1 MRRSNEKI
9 RPWGE
14 RRPSLLLR
22 DVKDQLS
29 LLCPRPRKLQAAVG
43 ELVISRAPRVSAK
56 DLEQTPAAR
65 RLQRLLSNVTLAAPA
80 DDSVRIE
87 LTLTPGDASSEA
99 YTLDI
104 HEGGIEICSSGERGL
119 FYAVCTLG
127 QLLELGRLPGAVRLP
142 SLHIEDQPSF
152 ARRGVMLDISRDKV
166 PTLATTLELVERLG
180 SLKLNE
186 LQLYMEHTFAY
197 AGHEK
202 VWEHASPFTG
212 ADIEALDGFCKERYI
227 DLVPNQNSFGHMQ
240 RWLAF
245 EPYRSELAEAPN
257 GFEHAWNPTR
267 EPYGLC
273 PTEPKSLAFLDG
285 LYDQLLPHFSSHT
298 FNVGLDET
306 FDLGLGR
313 SKEACEERGTERV
326 YLHFL
331 KEIHGTV
338 SRRGFAMQF
347 WGDIIIKRPELI
359 PELPRDAI
367 AMEWGYEFDHP
378 FAENVAKFAAAGL
391 RFYVCPGTS
400 TWNSIAGRTENAL
413 LNIASAVKHG
423 AAHGALGVLNT
434 DWGDNGHLQPLCV
447 SYVGLFA
454 GAAMSWNAE
463 DAQAPLELPV
473 AEWLDTFVYEDD
485 SRRLGSITRDLGNV
499 YREMGCRPHNASALF
514 YFIAGRPGQPLQ
526 LPGTERRHF
535 DATLAQLKKLDA
547 ELAAARPRN
556 EEARRSHA
564 ELGWASDALKVA
576 CRIGRERF
584 AIGLD
589 EPLSNLDPAVRE
601 QLASELRPVIERHKV
616 LWLGRNRPGGLVDSA
631 GQMQRVLSQLR
642 AEA

>member
-1 MRRSNEKI
+1 M
-9 RPWGE
+9 
-14 RRPSLLLR
+14 
-22 DVKDQLS
+22 KDQYA
-29 LLCPRPRKLQAAVG
+29 LLCPRPRKLEPGAG
-43 ELVISRAPRVSAK
+43 ELALHREPKLSFTGGA
-56 DLEQTPAAR
+56 EGTPAAR
-65 RLQRLLSNVTLAAPA
+65 RLQRLLDGVQLAPA
-80 DDSVRIE
+80 AADSVRIE
-87 LTLTPGDASSEA
+87 LTLTAGDGESEA
-99 YTLDI
+99 YALEID
-104 HEGGIEICSSGERGL
+104 ESRIEIRSSGQRGL
-119 FYAVCTLG
+119 FYGVCTLA
-127 QLLELGRLPGAVRLP
+127 QLVSLGRGPGGVRLP
-142 SLHIEDQPSF
+142 QLRVEDQPTF

-166 PTLATTLELVERLG
+166 PTLATTLHLVELLA

-202 VWEHASPFTG
+202 VWENASPFTG
-212 ADIEALDGFCKERYI
+212 AEVEELDRFCRERHI

-273 PTEPKSLAFLDG
+273 PTEPKSLTFLNG
-285 LYDQLLPHFSSHT
+285 LYDQLLPHFSSRT

-313 SKEACEERGTERV
+313 SKQACDARGTERV
-326 YLHFL
+326 YLDFL
-331 KEIHGTV
+331 KEIHAAV
-338 SRRGFAMQF
+338 ARRGLAMQF

-359 PELPRDAI
+359 PELPQDAI

-378 FAENVAKFAAAGL
+378 FAENVVKFAAAGL

-413 LNIASAVKHG
+413 LNIAEAIKHG

-434 DWGDNGHLQPLCV
+434 DWGDNGHLQPLCA
-447 SYVGLFA
+447 SYIGFFA
-454 GAAMSWNAE
+454 GAAMSWKAE

-473 AEWLDTFVYEDD
+473 AEWLEAFVYDD
-485 SRRLGSITRDLGNV
+485 EEKRLGKVTRDLGNV

-514 YFIAGRPGQPLQ
+514 YFVAGRTGQPIE
-526 LPGTERRHF
+526 LPGTEAHHF
-535 DATLAQLKKLDA
+535 DATLARLSTLDA
-547 ELAAARPRN
+547 ELAAARPRSD
-556 EEARRSHA
+556 EARRSQA
-564 ELGWASDALKVA
+564 ELGWASDLLKVA
-576 CRIGRERF
+576 CRIGKARF

-589 EPLSNLDPAVRE
+589 EPISKVERGLRE
-601 QLASELRPVIERHKV
+601 RLAAELAPLIERHKS

-631 GQMQRVLSQLR
+631 AQMDRVLAQLR
-642 AEA
+642 VEA